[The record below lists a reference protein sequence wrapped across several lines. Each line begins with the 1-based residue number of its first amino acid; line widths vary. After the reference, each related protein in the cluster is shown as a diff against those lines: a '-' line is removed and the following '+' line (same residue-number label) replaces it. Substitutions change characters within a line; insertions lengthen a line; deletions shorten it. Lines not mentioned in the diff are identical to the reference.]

1 MLTLILL
8 LSLARKFLVARR
20 AWLLLLGVGSGC
32 TEQTSTTN
40 IQQEPAT
47 RVPAAPASRPILPAR
62 QEMRINDTLVLECTR
77 PYTTLV
83 PDAGRAPM
91 TMWLHMALRGRR
103 GYYEVLS
110 HPDTVSLYCLFQCL
124 DEPLVSAR
132 GDVLHFSVL
141 ESGRLPPGDNARRGR
156 PLPDNAVYA
165 LDQRVWDV
173 RYRLF
178 TGYMT
183 ADLKDLEGG
192 YAPCFTG
199 VLSEIDEE
207 YRLLPDWISRERAAL
222 KRRYRLPPTRRLLA
236 YSNLSR
242 ETVTETSPQYIHGYG
257 PLLLNLLHAW
267 RAYPMPVATA
277 RHLDRSIYD
286 LSTAL
291 RRNRRPN

>member
-1 MLTLILL
+1 M
-8 LSLARKFLVARR
+8 KFFVACWV
-20 AWLLLLGVGSGC
+20 WLLLLGVGSGC
-32 TEQTSTTN
+32 TEQTPTTSA
-40 IQQEPAT
+40 QQQPAIT
-47 RVPAAPASRPILPAR
+47 APSAPASRPTLPAR
-62 QEMRINDTLVLECTR
+62 QEVRVNDTLVLECTR
-77 PYTTLV
+77 PFTTLPLYEEPALV
-83 PDAGRAPM
+83 
-91 TMWLHMALRGRR
+91 MWSQMALRGRR
-103 GYYEVLS
+103 GYYEVLTDS
-110 HPDTVSLYCLFQCL
+110 SSLYCLYQCQH
-124 DEPLVSAR
+124 EALVSAR

-141 ESGRLPPGDNARRGR
+141 QPGRLPGDKARRGQ
-156 PLPDNAVYA
+156 PLPHNAIYD
-165 LDQRVWDV
+165 LDREVWDV
-173 RYRLF
+173 RYRQY

-183 ADLKDLEGG
+183 ADLKDLERG

-207 YRLLPDWISRERAAL
+207 YRLLPDWISRERASL
-222 KRRYRLPPTRRLLA
+222 KRRHRLPPARRLLA

-242 ETVTETSPQYIHGYG
+242 ETATDTLPHYIHGYG

>member
-1 MLTLILL
+1 MLL
-8 LSLARKFLVARR
+8 LSLARKFLVARC

-32 TEQTSTTN
+32 TDQAPTTKA
-40 IQQEPAT
+40 QQEPAT
-47 RVPAAPASRPILPAR
+47 TAPAAPASRPTLPAR
-62 QEMRINDTLVLECTR
+62 QEVRVNDTLVLECTR

-110 HPDTVSLYCLFQCL
+110 HPDTVSLYCLYQCQH
-124 DEPLVSAR
+124 EPLVSAR

-141 ESGRLPPGDNARRGR
+141 EPGRLPGDDARRGQ
-156 PLPDNAVYA
+156 PLPDNAVYE
-165 LDQRVWDV
+165 LDRRVWDV
-173 RYRLF
+173 RYRLY
-178 TGYMT
+178 TEYMT
-183 ADLKDLEGG
+183 ADLKDLERG

-199 VLSEIDEE
+199 VLSDIDEE
-207 YRLLPDWISRERAAL
+207 YRLLPDWIRQERASL
-222 KRRYRLPPTRRLLA
+222 KRRHRLPPARRLLA

-242 ETVTETSPQYIHGYG
+242 ETATETLPQYIHGYG

-267 RAYPMPVATA
+267 RAYPMSAATA
-277 RHLDRSIYD
+277 RHLDRSIHD

-291 RRNRRPN
+291 RKNRRPN